1 MTDSD
6 ELIAPQRSLC
16 PFTLGPIPEDSF
28 PFLFLQ
34 AIVGLCAPWI
44 LQDFTFGGRHWGV
57 WVQSGL
63 KYKTWDY
70 IYSGG
75 QGPDPST
82 LSPEP
87 RSFDLGEH
95 TVPEPVL

>member
-1 MTDSD
+1 MEGTGAFAFSLGYMTK
-6 ELIAPQRSLC
+6 PG
-16 PFTLGPIPEDSF
+16 T
-28 PFLFLQ
+28 
-34 AIVGLCAPWI
+34 
-44 LQDFTFGGRHWGV
+44 
-57 WVQSGL
+57 
-63 KYKTWDY
+63 

-95 TVPEPVL
+95 TVPEPVCTSGPARNSCVPEHGPQDAIVVTRLDVEVGKLVRPPLLVSSK